1 MKTKLLFTKQ
11 GFKTL
16 TALAAFCLCFNFGSS
31 QNLIQNPTC
40 DLHGTA
46 MGSTSDNADSYDMTP
61 SDNILDETGATIPS
75 PYQAVWD
82 NDALED
88 WLEIQYLGA
97 AGSLDEQPGSTGNGN
112 NSTRGVKLLDDG
124 NPDLNIAGNTS
135 GNLCSRRI
143 YQRVNGLTVGVQ
155 YTFSVEVRSEAT
167 GTPVEMYILNTEI
180 ADEVGINTNGSSD
193 TAVDGFLNYTNTAL
207 NVWETATFSFTA
219 SDTFAVVYLRSLNT
233 INEMDE
239 VFFDNFSLVSST
251 ASVNDFS
258 ISNIKLFPNPAKD
271 ILTIQTTNGIKIAS
285 VEVFDIL
292 GKQIIKSELQNN
304 TLNVSELTQGMY
316 IVKMISEEGN
326 SISQKVVIE

>member
-1 MKTKLLFTKQ
+1 
-11 GFKTL
+11 
-16 TALAAFCLCFNFGSS
+16 
-31 QNLIQNPTC
+31 
-40 DLHGTA
+40 
-46 MGSTSDNADSYDMTP
+46 
-61 SDNILDETGATIPS
+61 
-75 PYQAVWD
+75 
-82 NDALED
+82 
-88 WLEIQYLGA
+88 
-97 AGSLDEQPGSTGNGN
+97 
-112 NSTRGVKLLDDG
+112 
-124 NPDLNIAGNTS
+124 
-135 GNLCSRRI
+135 
-143 YQRVNGLTVGVQ
+143 
-155 YTFSVEVRSEAT
+155 
-167 GTPVEMYILNTEI
+167 MYILNTEI

-258 ISNIKLFPNPAKD
+258 ISNIKLYPNPAKD